1 MIRRPVGARIAQ
13 MIPVAIVASYV
24 VYAPDVLAPIEPPK
38 TFIVAMILGVAIIR
52 AISTG
57 AWRVALKQIR
67 MTWRHDNPW
76 LRTALASLATFLV
89 VAVASTAASIVPRS
103 SLLGTL
109 NRGQG
114 TLFVATVVVA
124 IALSWPI
131 LRTSSGAR
139 NIVRAIG
146 LGGIIPA
153 TIAIGQS
160 VGYDLVSGGIAS
172 TDRASGTL
180 GNPVN
185 LATMMAMSAVAAMAL
200 AHEAWTASRNLPVS
214 GGEGE
219 LTPANGSV
227 TSEIMEGSPP
237 APRGAISI
245 FFVAI
250 GVALAIATRLA
261 GIKWPEVEWTVV
273 PASVVASALIAWPA
287 DYANAGV
294 TLGPQSKSSNPT
306 LLKSREVR
314 WRAYL
319 WAIVAVACIAAIGA
333 SRSRGPAI
341 ALGIGASTWVTLAVL
356 PRPAGLVR
364 RAGIG
369 VAVAGSVTIVAFV
382 AGSALPATVRAVRA
396 LPAGSIGGGG
406 AMAEV
411 QAQANAVGRDTIG
424 TREIA
429 WASSLDT
436 FRYGSRVLDP
446 RWVGTAMASSGHQMA
461 DLEAISTLPDHR
473 AMSSLLRRAIGY
485 GPESQV
491 ALIGTDAAGQ
501 PFDRAHAAP
510 LDILLTQG
518 AIGLATAAV
527 LAVATVVVS
536 VRFGGQDEA
545 FTADRTIVPLLVTS
559 GVASLTGVDGT
570 AQVLATWALVA
581 VALARAAFQTAAEAS
596 SVSDGPAMPS
606 ADQNPSPSLRA
617 VGTGCAIA
625 TSGVVLTMVIADGPT
640 DPATWG
646 ISAAAA
652 MVAVCVMYS
661 HRPSISTTSA
671 ANWTHNVVAPC
682 VVVSIMMTPAWS
694 ALAAGASA
702 RAATMPGTS
711 VEDRQVRLS
720 RAIVVDP
727 GLVTYRELRGI

>member
-1 MIRRPVGARIAQ
+1 MTRRPVGAQIAQ

-38 TFIVAMILGVAIIR
+38 TFMVAMILGVAVVQT
-52 AISTG
+52 ISTG
-57 AWRVALKQIR
+57 AGREALKEIR
-67 MTWRHDNPW
+67 RTWLENNPW
-76 LRTALASLATFLV
+76 LRTALASLAVFLV
-89 VAVASTAASIVPRS
+89 VSVASTTASIVPRS

-124 IALSWPI
+124 IALSWPV
-131 LRTSSGAR
+131 LRTRCGAR

-160 VGYDLVSGGIAS
+160 VGYDLVGGGISS

-185 LATMMAMSAVAAMAL
+185 LATMMAMSAIAAMAL
-200 AHEAWTASRNLPVS
+200 AYEAWEASRKLPVS
-214 GGEGE
+214 GGDDEP
-219 LTPANGSV
+219 TRADGSL
-227 TSEIMEGSPP
+227 TSENIERSRPTSRD
-237 APRGAISI
+237 ALSLFLI
-245 FFVAI
+245 AI
-250 GVALAIATRLA
+250 GIALAIAARLA
-261 GIKWPEVEWTVV
+261 GIKWPEVEWTLV
-273 PASVVASALIAWPA
+273 PASVVASALIGWPG
-287 DYANAGV
+287 DYANARV
-294 TLGPQSKSSNPT
+294 TPGPKSKSPNLNP
-306 LLKSREVR
+306 LDSREVR

-319 WAIVAVACIAAIGA
+319 WACVAVACIAAIGA

-341 ALGIGASTWVTLAVL
+341 ALGIGAATWVSLAVL
-356 PRPAGLVR
+356 PRQAGLLR
-364 RAGIG
+364 RAGIC
-369 VAVAGSVTIVAFV
+369 VAVAGSVTVVAFV
-382 AGSALPATVRAVRA
+382 AGSALPATVRAIRA

-406 AMAEV
+406 AIAEV
-411 QAQANAVGRDTIG
+411 HAQADAIGRDTIG

-446 RWVGTAMASSGHQMA
+446 RWVVTAMASSGHQMA

-510 LDILLTQG
+510 LDILLALG
-518 AIGLATAAV
+518 AIGLAAATT
-527 LAVATVVVS
+527 LAAATVIVS
-536 VRFGGQDEA
+536 VRFSGQGEA
-545 FTADRTIVPLLVTS
+545 FPFDRTIVPLLVTS

-570 AQVLATWALVA
+570 AQVLVTWALVA
-581 VALARAAFQTAAEAS
+581 VALARAASQTAAEAS
-596 SVSDGPAMPS
+596 PDSDGPAMPS
-606 ADQNPSPSLRA
+606 AVQHLSPGLRA
-617 VGTGCAIA
+617 LGTGCAIA
-625 TSGVVLTMVIADGPT
+625 TSGVVLTMAIGDGAT
-640 DPATWG
+640 DPTTWG
-646 ISAAAA
+646 VSATAAVMASSVMASHSLSGGTISAGKWI
-652 MVAVCVMYS
+652 Y
-661 HRPSISTTSA
+661 
-671 ANWTHNVVAPC
+671 NVVVPC

-694 ALAAGASA
+694 ALAAGAYA

-711 VEDRQVRLS
+711 VDDRQVLLS
-720 RAIVVDP
+720 RAIMVDP

>member
-1 MIRRPVGARIAQ
+1 MTRRPVGAQIAQ

-38 TFIVAMILGVAIIR
+38 TFIVAMILGVAVIQ

-57 AWRVALKQIR
+57 VWRVALTEIR
-67 MTWRHDNPW
+67 RTCLRDNPW
-76 LRTALASLATFLV
+76 LRTALASLAIFLV

-131 LRTSSGAR
+131 LRTRCGAR

-160 VGYDLVSGGIAS
+160 VGYDLVGGGIAS

-185 LATMMAMSAVAAMAL
+185 LATMMAMSAIAALAMAY
-200 AHEAWTASRNLPVS
+200 EAWTISRKLPVS
-214 GGEGE
+214 GGEDE
-219 LTPANGSV
+219 PTRADGSV
-227 TSEIMEGSPP
+227 ASEIIEGIP
-237 APRGAISI
+237 ATPRGAISI

-250 GVALAIATRLA
+250 GVAIAIAARLA
-261 GIKWPEVEWTVV
+261 GIKWPEVDWAVV
-273 PASVVASALIAWPA
+273 PASVVASALIGWPA
-287 DYANAGV
+287 DYANARV
-294 TLGPQSKSSNPT
+294 TLGPQSKSPNPT
-306 LLKSREVR
+306 SLNSREVR

-319 WAIVAVACIAAIGA
+319 WAFVAVACIAAIGA

-341 ALGIGASTWVTLAVL
+341 ALGIGVATWVSLAVP
-356 PRPAGLVR
+356 PRQAGLLR
-364 RAGIG
+364 RAGIW
-369 VAVAGSVTIVAFV
+369 VAVAGSVTVVAFV
-382 AGSALPATVRAVRA
+382 AGSALPATVRAIRA

-461 DLEAISTLPDHR
+461 DLVAISTLPDHR

-510 LDILLTQG
+510 LDILLAHG

-536 VRFGGQDEA
+536 MRFSGQDEA
-545 FTADRTIVPLLVTS
+545 FTFDRTIVPLLVTS

-570 AQVLATWALVA
+570 AQVLVTWALVA
-581 VALARAAFQTAAEAS
+581 VALARAASQTAAEAS

-606 ADQNPSPSLRA
+606 ADQHRSPGLRA
-617 VGTGCAIA
+617 LGTGCAIA
-625 TSGVVLTMVIADGPT
+625 TSGVVLSMVIGDGAT
-640 DPATWG
+640 DPTTWG
-646 ISAAAA
+646 VSATAAVMASSVMSSHSLSWSTISAGKWI
-652 MVAVCVMYS
+652 Y
-661 HRPSISTTSA
+661 
-671 ANWTHNVVAPC
+671 NVVVPC

-694 ALAAGASA
+694 ALAAGAYA

-711 VEDRQVRLS
+711 VEDRQALLS